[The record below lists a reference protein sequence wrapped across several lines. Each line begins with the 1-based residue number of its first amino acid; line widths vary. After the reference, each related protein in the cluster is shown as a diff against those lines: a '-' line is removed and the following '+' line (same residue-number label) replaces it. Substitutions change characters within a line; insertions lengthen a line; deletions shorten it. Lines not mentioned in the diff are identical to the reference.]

1 MSMLSIPVLLSFHGP
16 EDKKH
21 HGAAPMVADR
31 LDGEIVGIA
40 TAFLPEKSALKTLSI
55 TKGYRHQMAGVR
67 EGREVLPYRTFYD
80 RR

>member
-1 MSMLSIPVLLSFHGP
+1 MKRMIDL
-16 EDKKH
+16 
-21 HGAAPMVADR
+21 VAHFP
-31 LDGEIVGIA
+31 
-40 TAFLPEKSALKTLSI
+40 TNQTTSAFLPEKSALKTLGI